1 MCVNKA
7 EVSRVQALKFKVQTP
22 TLRCKVVAS
31 IRVVMQISW
40 KSMQAQA
47 LKTVMLA
54 IAGLLLLLRY

>member
-22 TLRCKVVAS
+22 ALRCKVVAS

-47 LKTVMLA
+47 LKAVMLA
-54 IAGLLLLLRY
+54 IAGLLLL